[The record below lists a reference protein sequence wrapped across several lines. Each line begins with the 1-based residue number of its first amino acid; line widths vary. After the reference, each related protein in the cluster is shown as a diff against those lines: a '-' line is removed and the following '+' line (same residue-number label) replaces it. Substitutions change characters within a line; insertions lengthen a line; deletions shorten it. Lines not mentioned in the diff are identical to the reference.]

1 MEKKRRKKK
10 KQGNKAPLVA
20 VFVLCLGL
28 LAFSIF
34 QLVSIYV
41 EYKKGTDEYE
51 ELQRYVTEELPED
64 GSVEEL
70 PGEADVPEDGEEAPP
85 AEERLQR
92 VSFGELKAINSDIV
106 AWIEIPGSG
115 ISYPVMKAGD
125 DAYYLNHTFS
135 KKVNSSGSIFMEALN
150 AADFTDLH
158 TILYGHNMKNG
169 SMFAGLKNYTSPS
182 YLLSHPTVYVDLPD
196 GTHAYQIFSCYEAE
210 ADSDSYTIGFAPDEQ
225 YAAFVQSLKDRSQ
238 YDTGVDVSVND
249 SVITLSTCTKSGEKR
264 FLVHAK
270 KIS

>member
-1 MEKKRRKKK
+1 MEQRKKRKK
-10 KQGNKAPLVA
+10 KQGSKAPLIA
-20 VFVLCLGL
+20 VLAVCLAL

-34 QLVSIYV
+34 RLVGIYV

-51 ELQRYVTEELPED
+51 ELRQFVKEELSED
-64 GSVEEL
+64 ESAAAE
-70 PGEADVPEDGEEAPP
+70 PDADVPSGEEEPVE
-85 AEERLQR
+85 EERLQR
-92 VSFGELKAINSDIV
+92 VSFDELKEINPDIA

-115 ISYPVMKAGD
+115 ISYPVMHTDD

-135 KKVNSSGSIFMEALN
+135 DKVNSAGSIFMEALN
-150 AADFTDLH
+150 ASDFTDLH
-158 TILYGHNMKNG
+158 TIIYGHNMKNG

-196 GTHAYQIFSCYEAE
+196 GTHGYQIFSCYEAE

-225 YAAFVQSLKDRSQ
+225 YAVFLQTLKERSQ
-238 YDTGVDVSVND
+238 YDTGVGVSMED
-249 SVITLSTCTKSGEKR
+249 SVITLSTCTRSGEKR

-270 KIS
+270 KVF